1 MNSLFLQRL
10 VYAVLR
16 VMATF
21 VYMQHGAQK
30 LFGAFGGFGPGH
42 HAVPL
47 FSLFGLAGVIE
58 FFLGMLVLVGLLTR
72 PAAFIMSGEMA
83 AAYFIAHAPHGFWTI
98 LNRGESPVLL
108 CFIFLFFAV
117 SGGEYFSLDTL
128 LGRRGV
134 VGARARG

>member
-42 HAVPL
+42 HAAPL

-83 AAYFIAHAPHGFWTI
+83 AAYFIAHQPKGALPI
-98 LNRGESPVLL
+98 QN
-108 CFIFLFFAV
+108 
-117 SGGEYFSLDTL
+117 GGELAVLYAFVFLYI
-128 LGRRGV
+128 
-134 VGARARG
+134 AARGSGTLSVDGGK